1 MESDNS
7 TSGFI
12 FQDSQGMDRQFTDRT
27 EIQTAGFNRL
37 VRAKRYGKWYMLKG
51 LKPEYSSQ
59 ELYRQLLRKEF
70 DVSVML
76 SHQNIVQTIG
86 WEYVDGIGE
95 CIIFEYIDGQTL
107 KDFLET
113 NPSQTVRK
121 KIATELLSAMEYV
134 NGMQAVHRD
143 LKPANIMVSK
153 NGTNLKLIDFG
164 LSDTDSYNILK
175 QPAGTEKYMSPEQK
189 LSSVPDCRNDI
200 YSIGKVLLEI
210 NAGWAYNAV
219 ARRCCREIEK
229 RYRNVGQVR
238 DAIKFREK
246 FMQAFSVTI
255 IAAIFILLLVY
266 AFVVQQRKI
275 SISLPAVHDT
285 VYVAG
290 GTDTVVLKNTYAPSS
305 DRTDTIVT
313 YVVNDNEQ
321 VNNIIEGGKRQVDK
335 MLRPFEELVR
345 TTKVHTFKFDSILG
359 MMINQYNDRLI
370 SVADSLTAGMDNSS
384 EGLVRNTIYTYSGKR
399 WNELYPSI
407 LEIQTRELGK

>member
-7 TSGFI
+7 ISGFI
-12 FQDSQGMDRQFTDRT
+12 FPDSQGMDRQFTDRT
-27 EIQTAGFNRL
+27 GIQTAGFNRL

-200 YSIGKVLLEI
+200 YSI
-210 NAGWAYNAV
+210 
-219 ARRCCREIEK
+219 
-229 RYRNVGQVR
+229 
-238 DAIKFREK
+238 
-246 FMQAFSVTI
+246 TT
-255 IAAIFILLLVY
+255 
-266 AFVVQQRKI
+266 
-275 SISLPAVHDT
+275 VH
-285 VYVAG
+285 
-290 GTDTVVLKNTYAPSS
+290 
-305 DRTDTIVT
+305 
-313 YVVNDNEQ
+313 
-321 VNNIIEGGKRQVDK
+321 
-335 MLRPFEELVR
+335 
-345 TTKVHTFKFDSILG
+345 
-359 MMINQYNDRLI
+359 
-370 SVADSLTAGMDNSS
+370 
-384 EGLVRNTIYTYSGKR
+384 
-399 WNELYPSI
+399 
-407 LEIQTRELGK
+407 